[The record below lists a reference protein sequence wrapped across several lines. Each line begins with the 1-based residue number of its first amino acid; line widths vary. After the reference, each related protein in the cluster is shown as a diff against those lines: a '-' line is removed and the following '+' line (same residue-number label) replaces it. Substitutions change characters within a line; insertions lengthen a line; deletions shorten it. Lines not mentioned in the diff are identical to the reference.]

1 MERKMGDQ
9 LNKAYEAYRQA
20 CIEKECAKKE
30 LLQKTEA
37 YERHINELKLQLE
50 EQSKLIAELRAQQ
63 SSAGSSSRGNVK
75 GSENILE
82 GRETVLQTHRKN
94 ESQSLL
100 PHGQLHKN
108 QAVTSHRENLAMANL
123 NIAESA
129 PRKSVPYPGSGTA
142 IDERKEVVEAF
153 NEIRGTLQIIQN
165 TTRKQ
170 KDHLNKLRIKNEA
183 ANEGQFSMPIQ
194 CTDVTVEQGALKP
207 TKNTNA
213 IKEISSASITS
224 RGVSPEDEDCLESI
238 SNLSVTFPPTDLE
251 YDFLNSAPEKPVAL
265 ATGRTFTAFT
275 KDSDEVTQ
283 PEHAPNCR
291 RIDWEPLA
299 PGSDINPSNMAMPT
313 ASSTT
318 LDTFP
323 PEVVRGPQQPFWSPH
338 NSEDCA
344 DPEQN
349 ANPSRCEFCQAMLPA
364 GIASNRDEFLRHLN
378 SHFKDPASN
387 GF

>member
-20 CIEKECAKKE
+20 CIEKESAKKE

-37 YERHINELKLQLE
+37 YERHISELKLQLE
-50 EQSKLIAELRAQQ
+50 EQNKLIAELRAQQ

-82 GRETVLQTHRKN
+82 GKEAVLQTHRKN
-94 ESQSLL
+94 ECQSLL
-100 PHGQLHKN
+100 AYGQLHKN
-108 QAVTSHRENLAMANL
+108 QAVTSHSENLAMANL

-129 PRKSVPYPGSGTA
+129 QRKSVPYPGSGIA
-142 IDERKEVVEAF
+142 IDERKEVIEAF
-153 NEIRGTLQIIQN
+153 NEIRGTLQIIRN

-207 TKNTNA
+207 TKKTNDN
-213 IKEISSASITS
+213 KEVSSASITS
-224 RGVSPEDEDCLESI
+224 RGVSPEDEDCLDSF
-238 SNLSVTFPPTDLE
+238 SNLSVKFPPADTE

-265 ATGRTFTAFT
+265 STGRTFTAFT

-291 RIDWEPLA
+291 RIDWDRQA
-299 PGSDINPSNMAMPT
+299 PGSDINHSNMAKPL

-323 PEVVRGPQQPFWSPH
+323 PETVRGPQQPFWSPH

-349 ANPSRCEFCQAMLPA
+349 ANPSRCEFCQAILPA

-387 GF
+387 GS